1 MSKLNQ
7 VLVTYSDFV
16 RLCRIEGDQAN
27 LLQNLE
33 LRSDGVYMLPPESLE
48 EFRGLTSTEMADLTE
63 HHLGD
68 LEKPC
73 LAFPC
78 SLKDLQEFQEFY
90 GLYGLTDGFDL
101 AEWLLDKH
109 GAVEK
114 PLGTR
119 ERDNYLKIV
128 FGLVQSQLG
137 TEIDL
142 GRHHKVAVALKEL
155 LELKGI
161 HFSEQKLANIVKEL
175 KRISVDMEQ
184 REP

>member
-7 VLVTYSDFV
+7 VQVTYSDFV
-16 RLCRIEGDQAN
+16 RLCRIEGDQIN
-27 LLQNLE
+27 LRPNLE
-33 LRSDGVYMLPPESLE
+33 LRSDGVHMLPPESIE
-48 EFRGLTSTEMADLTE
+48 EFRGLTSAEMSDLTE

-68 LEKPC
+68 LKKPC
-73 LAFPC
+73 LTFPC

-90 GLYGLTDGFDL
+90 GLYGQTDGFDL
-101 AEWLLDKH
+101 ADWVLDKH

-114 PLGTR
+114 PLGAR
-119 ERDNYLKIV
+119 ERDNYLKII

-142 GRHHKVAVALKEL
+142 GRHHKVAGALKVL
-155 LELKGI
+155 LEQTGVQ
-161 HFSEQKLANIVKEL
+161 FSEQKLANIVKEL
-175 KRISVDMEQ
+175 KRISVDIES